1 SRRRHTR
8 FSRDWSSD
16 VCSSDLLACVPL
28 CIPQLNQYAFQLSVL
43 DVGQG
48 QAIFIRDGQNSMM
61 IDMGGYYNEEK
72 FSIGRQVIMPF
83 LSVQGVGEL
92 DQLILTHLDQD
103 HSSAYHSIKDQLN
116 IKQVSSNQIPETSTS
131 SRFQF
136 CHQGLQWQWSET
148 IN

>member
-1 SRRRHTR
+1 LLIVFLPRGLVPKSWTA
-8 FSRDWSSD
+8 
-16 VCSSDLLACVPL
+16 LACLPL
-28 CIPQLNQYAFQLSVL
+28 CIPQLNQHAFQLSVL

-48 QAIFIRDGQNSMM
+48 QAIFIREGQKSMM

-103 HSSAYHSIKDQLN
+103 HSGAYHSIKDQLN
-116 IKQVSSNQIPETSTS
+116 I
-131 SRFQF
+131 
-136 CHQGLQWQWSET
+136 
-148 IN
+148 